1 MSEPSDVPAEA
12 PAEKIDQHQNLT
24 DSNKSTIPPNVIWG
38 FVIVALLGVMLMM
51 SVRGGLFNPA
61 PKSEANQL
69 EAELDARRSEL
80 NRMRIEAGLS
90 PISSN
95 AEPVDDIAKR
105 LKADADT
112 LVSLSARFQ
121 EMLAEKDTE
130 LTARSAELIRS
141 EKTRAALTAESA
153 RIQSELQRALVSAS
167 DVELLRRDLA
177 AMRSQRDAL
186 AEQLKAQGERP
197 SSADLQTL
205 QSRLD
210 EVLALNA
217 SLQARIDELTRSK
230 LFAKSEN
237 ELLPA
242 AVELFRTLRE
252 LENKT
257 DSEVATAYSKIG
269 LELGAS
275 VLHTLNFSTGSSGL
289 APADEEAIRQL
300 VSQLPDGDLLLVV
313 GYASE
318 TGNVDDNRLLSSDRA
333 TAVAELYSSVK
344 RPGQNVQAVY
354 LGQTDRFSSRIPERN
369 QLCEIWRIRKKIE

>member
-333 TAVAELYSSVK
+333 TAVAELYSTVK

-369 QLCEIWRIRKKIE
+369 QLCEIWRIQKKIE